1 MSYLDVIGPGPW
13 LQDEYLMDEST
24 FLLITGI
31 MLFCFIAI
39 AVAVVV
45 LLVVMW
51 KRRHN
56 AKNEPTSDLDSSET
70 EEPK

>member
-13 LQDEYLMDEST
+13 LYDESLMDEST

-31 MLFCFIAI
+31 ILFCFIVI

-51 KRRHN
+51 KRRNN
-56 AKNEPTSDLDSSET
+56 AKNELISDLENSET